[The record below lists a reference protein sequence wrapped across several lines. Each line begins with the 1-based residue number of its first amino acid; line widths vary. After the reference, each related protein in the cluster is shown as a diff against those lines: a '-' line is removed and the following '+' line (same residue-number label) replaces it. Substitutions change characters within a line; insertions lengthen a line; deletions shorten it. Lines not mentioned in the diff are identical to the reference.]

1 MFSTQRFLRTEI
13 GTMVKQEAYYDCI
26 LRFALL
32 GDVTRVPSPLRLS
45 QGKKSVESFRNHCV
59 IEQKI
64 ITQKSHASIDFRVIF
79 CSITQ

>member
-45 QGKKSVESFRNHCV
+45 QGKKKRR
-59 IEQKI
+59 I
-64 ITQKSHASIDFRVIF
+64 I
-79 CSITQ
+79 